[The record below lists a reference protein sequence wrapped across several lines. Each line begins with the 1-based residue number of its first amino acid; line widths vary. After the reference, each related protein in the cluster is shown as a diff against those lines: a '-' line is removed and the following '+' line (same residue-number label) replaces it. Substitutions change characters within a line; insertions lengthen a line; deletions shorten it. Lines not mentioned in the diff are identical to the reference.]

1 VRDLLNLFWFLKS
14 FLPQIVSKRTYLHIF
29 VIMMR
34 RYFAILFLVVAQIVI
49 LGHGIVSHHHHI
61 DIANDGHHNGKNNQ
75 HKNSSET
82 PLELA
87 FSGFLHAGE
96 QVSFTNSS
104 ETRIVLSKDDVKS
117 IKALPINFTAS
128 DEYIV
133 VYQKH
138 TFPPDRYIIYS
149 SPLHGAYTLRG
160 PPSFIVA

>member
-1 VRDLLNLFWFLKS
+1 MLRKNL
-14 FLPQIVSKRTYLHIF
+14 
-29 VIMMR
+29 
-34 RYFAILFLVVAQIVI
+34 AILFLIVAQILI
-49 LGHGIVSHHHHI
+49 LGHSTVSHHHHI

-104 ETRIVLSKDDVKS
+104 ETKIVISKDDVKS
-117 IKALPINFTAS
+117 IKALPINFSAPT
-128 DEYIV
+128 EYIV

-138 TFPPDRYIIYS
+138 TFPPDRHRIYK
-149 SPLHGAYTLRG
+149 SPQNGAHKLRG
-160 PPSFIVA
+160 PPAFIVA

>member
-1 VRDLLNLFWFLKS
+1 ML
-14 FLPQIVSKRTYLHIF
+14 QIVAKRTYLHIF
-29 VIMMR
+29 VTMLR
-34 RYFAILFLVVAQIVI
+34 RYFAILFLIVAQIVI
-49 LGHGIVSHHHHI
+49 LGHSTVSHHHHI

-104 ETRIVLSKDDVKS
+104 ETKIVISKDDVKS
-117 IKALPINFTAS
+117 IKALPIHFTAPV
-128 DEYIV
+128 EYIV

-138 TFPPDRYIIYS
+138 TFPPDRHIIYV
-149 SPLHGAYTLRG
+149 PILPGAYTLRG
-160 PPSFIVA
+160 PPAFIVA